1 MIDSAI
7 SPTDAT
13 PWNDEALA
21 GRPPA
26 PHEKASSADRAAGA
40 VSSGTST
47 LRASAG
53 GTPTVGCGRLPHA
66 DRTHTS
72 GFVASGSYLA
82 PDRPRRD

>member
-1 MIDSAI
+1 MMDSAI

-26 PHEKASSADRAAGA
+26 PLEKGLVSGSVAGA

-66 DRTHTS
+66 DRPHTS

-82 PDRPRRD
+82 PERARRD

>member
-1 MIDSAI
+1 MMDSAI

-13 PWNDEALA
+13 PWNDEAFSW
-21 GRPPA
+21 G
-26 PHEKASSADRAAGA
+26 AGA